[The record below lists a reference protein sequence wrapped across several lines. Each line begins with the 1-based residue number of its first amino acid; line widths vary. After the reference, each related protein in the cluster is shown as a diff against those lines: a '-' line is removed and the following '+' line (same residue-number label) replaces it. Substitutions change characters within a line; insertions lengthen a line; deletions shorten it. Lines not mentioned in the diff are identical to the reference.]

1 MMVYTLTLGLYRV
14 HCYILE
20 EEGQV
25 VLIDPGARVDLI
37 GARLRALGSPQVLA
51 IILTHGHVDH
61 TSAASDLADTY
72 GCPVYAHPL
81 EEAVIRLKRLVPR
94 AYVKAFEVRIR
105 DLEEGPLRVGP
116 FDLTI
121 YHMPGHSPGHLVI
134 ACQNHLFTG
143 DLLFRGTVGT
153 TDTFGGSQADL
164 HRSLSSLLAWPDETL
179 VHPGHGPETSIGAE
193 REMLLKRL
201 GL

>member
-1 MMVYTLTLGLYRV
+1 MMVYNLTLGLYRV

-37 GARLRALGSPQVLA
+37 EKRLRVLGHLKVLA

-94 AYVKAFEVRIR
+94 AYVKAFDVRTR
-105 DLEEGPLRVGP
+105 DLEEGPLQVGP

-153 TDTFGGSQADL
+153 TDTFGGSQVDL

-193 REMLLKRL
+193 REKLLKRL

>member
-20 EEGQV
+20 EGGQV

-37 GARLRALGSPQVLA
+37 DARLRALGSPQVLA

-94 AYVKAFEVRIR
+94 AYVKAFDVRTR

-153 TDTFGGSQADL
+153 TDTFGGSQVDL

-193 REMLLKRL
+193 REKLLKRL

>member
-1 MMVYTLTLGLYRV
+1 MMVYNLTLGLYRV

-37 GARLRALGSPQVLA
+37 EERLRALGLPQVLA

-94 AYVKAFEVRIR
+94 AYVKAFDVRTR

-164 HRSLSSLLAWPDETL
+164 HRSLNSLLAWPDETL
-179 VHPGHGPETSIGAE
+179 VHPGHGLETSIGAE
-193 REMLLKRL
+193 REKLLKRL

>member
-1 MMVYTLTLGLYRV
+1 MMVYNLTLGLYRV

-25 VLIDPGARVDLI
+25 VLIDPGARGDLI
-37 GARLRALGSPQVLA
+37 EARLRALGSPQVLA

-94 AYVKAFEVRIR
+94 AYVKAFDVRTR

-164 HRSLSSLLAWPDETL
+164 HRSLNSLLAWPDETL
-179 VHPGHGPETSIGAE
+179 VHPGHGLETSIGAE
-193 REMLLKRL
+193 REKLLKRL

>member
-25 VLIDPGARVDLI
+25 VLIDPGARGDLI
-37 GARLRALGSPQVLA
+37 EVRLRALESPQVLA

-94 AYVKAFEVRIR
+94 AYVKAFDVRIR

-193 REMLLKRL
+193 REKLLKRL

>member
-1 MMVYTLTLGLYRV
+1 M
-14 HCYILE
+14 
-20 EEGQV
+20 

-37 GARLRALGSPQVLA
+37 EARLRALGSPQVLA

-61 TSAASDLADTY
+61 TSAASDLADPY

-81 EEAVIRLKRLVPR
+81 EEAVIHLKRLVPR
-94 AYVKAFEVRIR
+94 AYVKAFDVRTR

-116 FDLTI
+116 FGLTI

-164 HRSLSSLLAWPDETL
+164 HRSLNSLLDWPDETL

-193 REMLLKRL
+193 REKLLKRL

>member
-1 MMVYTLTLGLYRV
+1 MIIHSLTLGLYRV

-25 VLIDPGARVDLI
+25 VLIDPGARVDRI
-37 GARLRALGSPQVLA
+37 EERLRDLGYPKVLA

-94 AYVKAFEVRIR
+94 AYVKAFDLRTR
-105 DLEEGPLRVGP
+105 DLEEGPLQVGP

-143 DLLFRGTVGT
+143 DLLFKGTVGT

-164 HRSLSSLLAWPDETL
+164 QRSLNSLLAWPDETL

-193 REMLLKRL
+193 RATLLKRL

>member
-1 MMVYTLTLGLYRV
+1 MMVHNLTLGLYRV

-20 EEGQV
+20 EKGQV

-37 GARLRALGSPQVLA
+37 EERLRALESPQVLA

-94 AYVKAFEVRIR
+94 SYVKAFDVRTR
-105 DLEEGPLRVGP
+105 DLEEGSLQVGP

-143 DLLFRGTVGT
+143 DLLFKGTVGT
-153 TDTFGGSQADL
+153 TDTFGGNQVDL
-164 HRSLSSLLAWPDETL
+164 HRSLNSLLAWPDETL

-193 REMLLKRL
+193 RKTLLKRL
-201 GL
+201 SL

>member
-1 MMVYTLTLGLYRV
+1 MMVYNLTLGLYRV

-37 GARLRALGSPQVLA
+37 EERLRALGSPQVLA

-94 AYVKAFEVRIR
+94 AYVKAFDVRTR

-153 TDTFGGSQADL
+153 TDIFGGSQADL
-164 HRSLSSLLAWPDETL
+164 HRSLNSLLAWPDETL
-179 VHPGHGPETSIGAE
+179 VHPGHGLETSIGAE
-193 REMLLKRL
+193 REKLLKRL

>member
-1 MMVYTLTLGLYRV
+1 MMVYNLTLGLYRV

-37 GARLRALGSPQVLA
+37 EERLRVLGHPKVLA
-51 IILTHGHVDH
+51 IILTHGHVDN

-94 AYVKAFEVRIR
+94 AYVKAFDVRTR

-164 HRSLSSLLAWPDETL
+164 HRSLNSLLAWPDETL

-193 REMLLKRL
+193 REKLLKRL

>member
-1 MMVYTLTLGLYRV
+1 MIIHSLTLGLYRV

-25 VLIDPGARVDLI
+25 VLIDPGARVDRI
-37 GARLRALGSPQVLA
+37 EDCLRDLGYPQVLA

-94 AYVKAFEVRIR
+94 AYVKAFDVRTR
-105 DLEEGPLRVGP
+105 NLEEGPLQVGP
-116 FDLTI
+116 FNLSI

-143 DLLFRGTVGT
+143 DLLFKGTVGT
-153 TDTFGGSQADL
+153 TNTFGGSQADL
-164 HRSLSSLLAWPDETL
+164 HRSLKSLLAWPDETL

-193 REMLLKRL
+193 RKTLLKRL

>member
-1 MMVYTLTLGLYRV
+1 MMVYNLTLGLYRV

-25 VLIDPGARVDLI
+25 VLIDPGARGDLI
-37 GARLRALGSPQVLA
+37 EVRLRALGSPQVLA

-94 AYVKAFEVRIR
+94 TYVKAFDVRIR

-193 REMLLKRL
+193 REKLLKRL

>member
-37 GARLRALGSPQVLA
+37 EARLRALGSPQVLA

-81 EEAVIRLKRLVPR
+81 EESVIRLKRLVPR
-94 AYVKAFEVRIR
+94 AYVKAFDVRTR

-143 DLLFRGTVGT
+143 DLLFRGIVGT

-164 HRSLSSLLAWPDETL
+164 HRSLNSLLAWPDETL

-193 REMLLKRL
+193 REKLLKRL

>member
-1 MMVYTLTLGLYRV
+1 MMVYNLTLGLYRV

-37 GARLRALGSPQVLA
+37 EARLRALGSPQVLA

-81 EEAVIRLKRLVPR
+81 EESVIRLKRLVPR
-94 AYVKAFEVRIR
+94 AYVKAFDVRTR

-143 DLLFRGTVGT
+143 DLLFRGTVGA

-164 HRSLSSLLAWPDETL
+164 HRSLNSLLAWPDETL

-193 REMLLKRL
+193 REKLLKRL

>member
-1 MMVYTLTLGLYRV
+1 MMVYNLTLGLYRV

-37 GARLRALGSPQVLA
+37 EAQLRALGSPQVLA

-94 AYVKAFEVRIR
+94 AYVKAFDVRTR

-164 HRSLSSLLAWPDETL
+164 HRSLNSLLAWPDETL
-179 VHPGHGPETSIGAE
+179 VHPGHGLETSIGAE
-193 REMLLKRL
+193 REKLLKRL

>member
-25 VLIDPGARVDLI
+25 VLIDPGARGDLI
-37 GARLRALGSPQVLA
+37 EVRLRALGSPQVLA

-94 AYVKAFEVRIR
+94 AYVKAFDVRTR

-164 HRSLSSLLAWPDETL
+164 HRSLNSLLAWPDETL

-193 REMLLKRL
+193 REKLLKRL

>member
-1 MMVYTLTLGLYRV
+1 MMVYNLTLGLYRV

-25 VLIDPGARVDLI
+25 VLIDPGARGDLI
-37 GARLRALGSPQVLA
+37 EARLRALGSPQVLA

-94 AYVKAFEVRIR
+94 AYVKAFDVRTR

-164 HRSLSSLLAWPDETL
+164 HRSLYSLLAWPDETL

-193 REMLLKRL
+193 REKLLKRL

>member
-1 MMVYTLTLGLYRV
+1 MMVHSLTLGLYRV

-37 GARLRALGSPQVLA
+37 EERLRALGSPQVLA

-72 GCPVYAHPL
+72 GCRVYAHPL

-94 AYVKAFEVRIR
+94 AYAKAFDVRTR
-105 DLEEGPLRVGP
+105 DLEEGPLQVGP
-116 FDLTI
+116 FDLSV

-134 ACQNHLFTG
+134 ACQHHLFTG
-143 DLLFRGTVGT
+143 DLLFKGTVGT
-153 TDTFGGSQADL
+153 TDTFGGSQDDL
-164 HRSLSSLLAWPDETL
+164 HRSLRSLLAWPDETQ

-193 REMLLKRL
+193 RENLLKRL

>member
-37 GARLRALGSPQVLA
+37 EARLRALGSPQVLA

-94 AYVKAFEVRIR
+94 AYVKAFDVRTR

-153 TDTFGGSQADL
+153 TDTFGGSQAAL
-164 HRSLSSLLAWPDETL
+164 HRSLNSLLAWPDETL

-193 REMLLKRL
+193 REKLLKRL

>member
-1 MMVYTLTLGLYRV
+1 MMVYNLTLGLYRV

-20 EEGQV
+20 KEGQV

-37 GARLRALGSPQVLA
+37 EERLRVLGHPKVLA

-94 AYVKAFEVRIR
+94 AYVKAFDVRTR
-105 DLEEGPLRVGP
+105 DLEEGPLQVGP

-153 TDTFGGSQADL
+153 TDTFGGSQVDL

-193 REMLLKRL
+193 REKLLKRL

>member
-1 MMVYTLTLGLYRV
+1 MMVYNLTLGLYRV

-25 VLIDPGARVDLI
+25 VLIDPGARGDLI
-37 GARLRALGSPQVLA
+37 EVRLRALGSPQVLA

-61 TSAASDLADTY
+61 TSAASDFADTY

-94 AYVKAFEVRIR
+94 AYVKAFDVRIR

-193 REMLLKRL
+193 REKLLKRL

>member
-1 MMVYTLTLGLYRV
+1 MMVYNLTLGLYRV

-25 VLIDPGARVDLI
+25 VLIDPGARGDLI
-37 GARLRALGSPQVLA
+37 EARLRALRSPQVLA

-72 GCPVYAHPL
+72 GCPVYAHSL

-94 AYVKAFEVRIR
+94 AYVKAFDVRTR

-164 HRSLSSLLAWPDETL
+164 YRSLNSLLAWPDETL

-193 REMLLKRL
+193 REKLLKRL

>member
-1 MMVYTLTLGLYRV
+1 MMVYNLTLGLYRV

-25 VLIDPGARVDLI
+25 VLIDPGARGDLI
-37 GARLRALGSPQVLA
+37 EVRLRALGSPQVLA

-94 AYVKAFEVRIR
+94 AYVKAFDVRIR

-143 DLLFRGTVGT
+143 DLLFRGAVGT

-193 REMLLKRL
+193 REKLLKRL

>member
-1 MMVYTLTLGLYRV
+1 MMVYNLTLGLYRI

-25 VLIDPGARVDLI
+25 VLIDPGARGDLI
-37 GARLRALGSPQVLA
+37 EARLRALGSPQVLA

-94 AYVKAFEVRIR
+94 AYVKAFDVRTR

-164 HRSLSSLLAWPDETL
+164 HRSLNSLLAWPDETL

-193 REMLLKRL
+193 REKLLKRL

>member
-1 MMVYTLTLGLYRV
+1 MMVYNLILGLYRV

-25 VLIDPGARVDLI
+25 VLIDPGARGDLI
-37 GARLRALGSPQVLA
+37 EARLRALGSPQVLA

-94 AYVKAFEVRIR
+94 AYVKAFDVRTR

-164 HRSLSSLLAWPDETL
+164 HRSLNSLLAWPDETL
-179 VHPGHGPETSIGAE
+179 VHPGHGLETSIGAE
-193 REMLLKRL
+193 REKLLKRL

>member
-1 MMVYTLTLGLYRV
+1 MMVYNLTLGLYRV
-14 HCYILE
+14 HYYILE

-25 VLIDPGARVDLI
+25 VLIDPGARGDLI
-37 GARLRALGSPQVLA
+37 EARLRALGSPQVLA

-94 AYVKAFEVRIR
+94 AYVKAFDVRTR

-153 TDTFGGSQADL
+153 TDTFGGSQVDL

-179 VHPGHGPETSIGAE
+179 VHPGHGPATSIGAE
-193 REMLLKRL
+193 RENILNRL

>member
-1 MMVYTLTLGLYRV
+1 MMVYNLTLGLYRV

-25 VLIDPGARVDLI
+25 VLIDPGARGDLI
-37 GARLRALGSPQVLA
+37 EARLRALGSPQVLA

-94 AYVKAFEVRIR
+94 AYVKAFDVRIR

-143 DLLFRGTVGT
+143 DLLFRWTVGT

-193 REMLLKRL
+193 REKLLKRL